1 MRGSGRDENNF
12 RKIAV
17 LPTRIF
23 TYTYACGRNCKR
35 KEITSKLGCYY
46 MYPAGL
52 VSASYTYCEHK
63 RKVKIKMLR
72 YIVFYLNFEVKFGLK
87 VCGQI

>member
-1 MRGSGRDENNF
+1 
-12 RKIAV
+12 
-17 LPTRIF
+17 
-23 TYTYACGRNCKR
+23 
-35 KEITSKLGCYY
+35 

-52 VSASYTYCEHK
+52 VSASYICCEHK
-63 RKVKIKMLR
+63 RKVKSKMLR